1 MITFELPKNP
11 FIKSRKM
18 RNILI
23 FIVDHNAPS
32 ANLLKY
38 KLLGRSFTNIRIFP
52 SPEECLFMLQKNII
66 PDFIITD
73 VHFPFMNGLD
83 FLAAIKSFS
92 ELTQVLFLSSVHN
105 ESIARELLETGATD
119 YVYKTVN
126 HETGINEVVKN
137 LEYLCKE
144 TIR

>member
-1 MITFELPKNP
+1 
-11 FIKSRKM
+11 M
-18 RNILI
+18 RNILV
-23 FIVDHNAPS
+23 FIVDHNPQS

-38 KLLGRSFTNIRIFP
+38 KLSGRRFTNVRTFP
-52 SPEECLFMLQKNII
+52 SPEECLFMLQKNNI
-66 PDFIITD
+66 PDFIISD

-83 FLAAIKSFS
+83 FLRAIKGFS
-92 ELTQVLFLSSVHN
+92 EIVQVLFLSSIHD
-105 ESIARELLETGATD
+105 ESFARELLENGATD

-144 TIR
+144 TIQ